1 MIKVCIADSLP
12 VVSYGL
18 QSYFKG
24 NSKIEI
30 VAVAR
35 NLESLLQELNSKKV
49 AILLLDVELVGLS
62 SIRDIKSLLK
72 DYPETKI
79 VLYTSV
85 SEQMYAPTAIKA
97 GVSGYISKN
106 TELKDLENTILKAA
120 EGTVIFS
127 DSVKKSIDLLSKGK
141 KSERLFKKLSTR
153 EIEVLR
159 YLNDG
164 KKNKEVAQ
172 ILGLDEKTIST
183 YKLRLLAKLNVTNL
197 VDLLKK
203 AKDLDVI

>member
-1 MIKVCIADSLP
+1 MIKICVADSLP
-12 VVSYGL
+12 VVAKGV
-18 QSYFKG
+18 QSYFQG
-24 NSKIEI
+24 NTKFEI
-30 VAVAR
+30 KAFAS
-35 NLESLLQELNSKKV
+35 NLETLLAGLDSKKID
-49 AILLLDVELVGLS
+49 ILLLDIELDGLS
-62 SIRDIKSLLK
+62 SIRDIKSILK
-72 DYPETKI
+72 DYPETKVVI
-79 VLYTSV
+79 YTTV

-97 GVSGYISKN
+97 GVSAYIPKK
-106 TELKDLENTILKAA
+106 TDLKEVENILLKVADN
-120 EGTVIFS
+120 EIVFS
-127 DSVKKSIDLLSKGK
+127 DAVKKGIDILSKGNK
-141 KSERLFKKLSTR
+141 ANRLFKKLSTR

-203 AKDLDVI
+203 AKELDII

>member
-1 MIKVCIADSLP
+1 MTKICIADSLP
-12 VVSYGL
+12 VVTKGL
-18 QSYFKG
+18 QAYFQG
-24 NSKIEI
+24 NSKFEVTS
-30 VAVAR
+30 VAK
-35 NLESLLQELNSKKV
+35 NLESLLSELNSKKIN
-49 AILLLDVELVGLS
+49 ILLLDVELNGLS

-72 DYPETKI
+72 DFPETKI
-79 VLYTSV
+79 VLFTSV

-97 GVSGYISKN
+97 GVSAYVSKRSDLK
-106 TELKDLENTILKAA
+106 EL
-120 EGTVIFS
+120 EGTIAKVSEGKVVFS
-127 DSVKKSIDLLSKGK
+127 ETVKKSIEMLSKGK

>member
-1 MIKVCIADSLP
+1 MIKICIADSFP
-12 VVSYGL
+12 VVIEGL
-18 QSYFKG
+18 QSYFQG
-24 NSKIEI
+24 NENMEVIGAAK
-30 VAVAR
+30 
-35 NLESLLQELNSKKV
+35 NLEALLS
-49 AILLLDVELVGLS
+49 ILDNKRCQILILEVELDGLS
-62 SIRDIKSLLK
+62 SVRDIKSLLK

-79 VLYTSV
+79 ILFTRV
-85 SEQMYAPTAIKA
+85 SEQMYAPIAIKT
-97 GVSGYISKN
+97 GVSAYVSKN
-106 TELKDLENTILKAA
+106 SSLKELETTIKKVM
-120 EGTVIFS
+120 EGNIVFS
-127 DSVKKSIDLLSKGK
+127 DAVKKSIAILSKGK

-164 KKNKEVAQ
+164 KKNKEIAQ

-203 AKDLDVI
+203 AKDLDII

>member
-1 MIKVCIADSLP
+1 MIKICIADSLP
-12 VVSYGL
+12 VVSQGL
-18 QSYFKG
+18 QSYFQG
-24 NSKIEI
+24 NTRMEV
-30 VAVAR
+30 VASAK
-35 NLESLLQELNSKKV
+35 NLEALLSVLNNKRCD
-49 AILLLDVELVGLS
+49 ILLLDVELEGLS

-72 DYPETKI
+72 DFPETKI
-79 VLYTSV
+79 VLFTVV

-97 GVSGYISKN
+97 GVSAYVSKKSDLKELESAITKVTEGKVVIS
-106 TELKDLENTILKAA
+106 EA
-120 EGTVIFS
+120 
-127 DSVKKSIDLLSKGK
+127 VKKSIDILSKGK

-203 AKDLDVI
+203 AKDLDII

>member
-1 MIKVCIADSLP
+1 MIKICIADSLP
-12 VVSYGL
+12 VVSQGL
-18 QSYFKG
+18 QSYFQG
-24 NSKIEI
+24 NTRMEV
-30 VAVAR
+30 VASAK
-35 NLESLLQELNSKKV
+35 NLESLLNVLNNKRCDM
-49 AILLLDVELVGLS
+49 LLLDVELEGLS

-72 DYPETKI
+72 DFPETKI
-79 VLYTSV
+79 VLFTNV

-97 GVSGYISKN
+97 GVSAYVSKRSDLK
-106 TELKDLENTILKAA
+106 EL
-120 EGTVIFS
+120 EGTIAKVSEGKVVFS
-127 DSVKKSIDLLSKGK
+127 ETVKKSIEMLSKGK

-159 YLNDG
+159 YLKEK